1 LSLFTRSS
9 KEGQREDD
17 EEMKKGKGL
26 KKYHLFYSL
35 FKKYHFRPKKQ
46 LGQNFL
52 IDKRVVKDLIRAA
65 ELKKEETVLEVGPG
79 LGSITEELVKIA
91 KKVIVVEKD
100 KRLIE
105 ILKNNLEQHL
115 APDYLKRRVKIIYGD
130 ILKFNPKRYSLN
142 AKRYKI
148 VANPPYCI
156 ICPLIKKFLQDKDP
170 PKLMVL
176 LVQKEVAERMC
187 AKPPKMSLLS
197 VTVQLFSKIEIVKM
211 VKKESF
217 FPEPKVDSSIV
228 RIKPLRKSKLIDLDL
243 FFKIVKT
250 GFSHPRKQLKNN
262 LKEIFGNKTERILKQ
277 TGIDSYRRAE
287 TLSLEEWILLAKNF
301 KK

>member
-1 LSLFTRSS
+1 
-9 KEGQREDD
+9 
-17 EEMKKGKGL
+17 MKRRKGL

-35 FKKYHFRPKKQ
+35 FKKYHFRPKRQ

-52 IDKRVVKDLIRAA
+52 SDKKVVKDLIKAA
-65 ELKKEETVLEVGPG
+65 ELKKEETVLEIGPG
-79 LGSITEELVKIA
+79 LGSITEELIKTA

-105 ILKNNLEQHL
+105 ILKNNLKQNL
-115 APDYLKRRVKIIYGD
+115 APDYLRRRMKIIHGD
-130 ILKFNPKRYSLN
+130 ILKFNPKRYSLT

-148 VANPPYCI
+148 IANPPYYI
-156 ICPLIKKFLQDKDP
+156 VCPLIKKFLQDKDP

-228 RIKPLRKSKLIDLDL
+228 RIKPLRKTNIEPDL

-277 TGIDSYRRAE
+277 AGIDLYRRAE
-287 TLSLEEWILLAKNF
+287 TLSLKEWIYLLKTSKNN
-301 KK
+301 KIPIKGKIK